1 MIKKEGQNT
10 MECKNARIYIQDYL
24 DGELNADEKLA
35 LKLHL
40 SDCKNCQKQ
49 YKEAEEVE
57 AMVKYNMQASNNFP
71 KRSEQDIQALTD
83 KIMQGIPMNETRK
96 SKKRFVKW
104 IYKYPAITAAAVFVL
119 VMLTSLAASYGQQSN
134 ITISASQDDLS
145 LVKISG
151 NTVTVPEGT
160 HLTGDLLIENGIIEI
175 KGAVDGN
182 VTVIDGQLVMASTG
196 YIAGQSKTI
205 DQALDWL
212 WYKISSS
219 VTSLV
224 PEWNTSTV
232 VSLL

>member
-10 MECKNARIYIQDYL
+10 MECKNAKIYIQDYL
-24 DGELNADEKLA
+24 DGDLTGQEKLS

-40 SDCKNCQKQ
+40 DECENCQKE
-49 YKEAEEVE
+49 YKEAEEIE
-57 AMVKYNMQASNNFP
+57 AMVKYNMQASYNFP
-71 KRSEQDIQALTD
+71 KRSEQDIEALTD
-83 KIMQGIPMNETRK
+83 KIMQSIPMKDSRK
-96 SKKRFVKW
+96 SKKRFVQW
-104 IYKYPAITAAAVFVL
+104 IYKYPAITAAAVFIFL
-119 VMLTSLAASYGQQSN
+119 MLTSLTASYSQQSN
-134 ITISASQDDLS
+134 ITISASQDDLN
-145 LVKISG
+145 LVQISG

-160 HLTGDLLIENGIIEI
+160 HLKGDLLIENGIIEI

-196 YIAGQSKTI
+196 HIAGQSKTI

-224 PEWNTSTV
+224 PEWNTSTL